1 MFKIIKELEADNSR
15 LVKEAI
21 LKREADAGNTT
32 LFDGI
37 RIALN
42 PFVTFGVRKVPI
54 HGGPGGQGLPIDAF
68 NELTNLL
75 YNRLLTGNDA
85 RDAIELTMSA
95 ATQDEWNYWYRR
107 ILIKDLRC
115 GVSEKTVNKVLKG
128 TSIPPV
134 PIFECAL
141 ANDGAKQEKKIKG
154 VRILEPKLDG
164 VRCLTTVDY
173 SARTAIMYSRNGKIL
188 ENFPH
193 ITDGIMKN
201 IDDIGRSYVIDGEVV
216 SDSFQALMKQ
226 VHRKDDVQATDARLM
241 AFDIIPLSEFQQGK
255 SVMTQKNRSALLK
268 TMKPVFDKCGGIDVI
283 EQKLV
288 DLDSLVGS
296 IEFNDFNKFAI
307 EQGFE
312 GIMVKDPGAI
322 YECKR
327 TDSWLKIKPV
337 ITVDLTIVAVEEGTG
352 KNLGK
357 LGALV
362 CEGTDQGKFIKV
374 NVGSGLTDDQRD
386 EIWTNQSSILGQVVE
401 IKADCITQN
410 QDAENTYSLRFPRFE
425 RFRGFIAGDKI

>member
-54 HGGPGGQGLPIDAF
+54 HGGPDGQGLPIDAF

-164 VRCLTTVDY
+164 VRCLTMVDY